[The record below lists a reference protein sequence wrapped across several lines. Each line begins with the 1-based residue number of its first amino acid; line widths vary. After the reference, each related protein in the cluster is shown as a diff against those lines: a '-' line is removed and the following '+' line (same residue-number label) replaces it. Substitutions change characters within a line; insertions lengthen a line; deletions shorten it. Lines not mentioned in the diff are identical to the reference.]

1 MPKKKKHIHFV
12 GIKGVG
18 TAPLAIIAKEAGF
31 TVTGSD
37 MGEVFITDEILKK
50 AGISPLVGFKKEH
63 ITTPDLVIFTGAH
76 NGFNNIEVKEAK
88 EKGIEILTTGQA
100 AGLFMSGKLFN
111 KKYIG
116 ISIAGTHG
124 KTTTS
129 GMLATIL
136 KENNYDPSYI
146 IGTSNINPLG
156 SPGHFGRGKYFVTE
170 ADEYA
175 NDPASDKTPK
185 FLWQHPQIA
194 VITNIEF
201 DHPDIY
207 NSLDE
212 VYQAFLTFANQL
224 PDTGILITYGDDPQV
239 QKLMKEAQK
248 KFITFGFSPDN
259 NYVITKLSQSG
270 EHMFFWVSGY
280 GKNLGEF
287 MLQVYGEHNA
297 LNALAAFIAAIEAGV
312 PVEKAKSALRAF
324 SGSKRRLEYI
334 GELSTGSKLYDDYAH
349 HPTAVKKTLKALRK
363 QFPKKKIIC
372 IFQPHTFSRTK
383 KLFNDFLRAFENADT
398 VVMTDIYASA
408 REPFDPTVTSM
419 KLAEAMRQYH
429 KEVILQPK
437 LEDVINYINQK
448 KFRSDTILVTMGAG
462 DIYKISSAIL

>member
-18 TAPLAIIAKEAGF
+18 TTPLAIIAKEAGF

-37 MGEVFITDEILKK
+37 IGEVFITDEVLKK

-63 ITTPDLVIFTGAH
+63 ITSPDLVIFTGAH
-76 NGFNNIEVKEAK
+76 SGFDNIEVKEAK
-88 EKGIEILTTGQA
+88 KKGIEVLTTGQA
-100 AGLFMSGKLFN
+100 AGMFMNGKLFN
-111 KKYIG
+111 KNYIG

-156 SPGHFGRGKYFVTE
+156 SPGHFGRGKYFVAE

-175 NDPASDKTPK
+175 NDPSNDKTPK

-201 DHPDIY
+201 DHPDVY
-207 NSLDE
+207 SSLDE
-212 VYQAFLTFANQL
+212 IREGFIKFANQL
-224 PDTGILITYGDDPQV
+224 PDTGILIVYGDDPQI
-239 QKLMKEAQK
+239 QKLLKEYKK

-259 NYVITKLSQSG
+259 KYVITKLSQSG

-287 MLQVYGEHNA
+287 MLKVYGEHNA
-297 LNALAAFIAAIEAGV
+297 LNALAAFIASIEAGV
-312 PVEKAKSALRAF
+312 PLERAKSALRLF

-334 GELSTGSKLYDDYAH
+334 GELATGAKLYDDYAH
-349 HPTAVKKTLKALRK
+349 HPTAVKKTLHALRK

-372 IFQPHTFSRTK
+372 LFQPHTFSRTR
-383 KLFNDFLRAFENADT
+383 KLFDDFLRAFEDADI
-398 VVMTDIYASA
+398 VVLTDIYASL
-408 REPFDPTVTSM
+408 REPFDPTMTS
-419 KLAEAMRQYH
+419 KILCIAMQQHH

-437 LEDVINYINQK
+437 LQDVTNYINQK
-448 KFRSDTILVTMGAG
+448 KFRSDTVLVTMGAG
-462 DIYKISSAIL
+462 DIYKISNNIL

>member
-31 TVTGSD
+31 TVSGSD
-37 MGEVFITDEILKK
+37 IDEVFITDEMLKK
-50 AGISPLVGFKKEH
+50 AGITPLVGFKKEH

-76 NGFNNIEVKEAK
+76 NGLNNIEVKEAK
-88 EKGIEILTTGQA
+88 EKGIETLTTGQA
-100 AGLFMSGKLFN
+100 VGMFMNGKLFN
-111 KKYIG
+111 KKYVG
-116 ISIAGTHG
+116 ISVAGTHG

-129 GMLATIL
+129 AMLATIL
-136 KENNYDPSYI
+136 KENSCDPSYA
-146 IGTSNINPLG
+146 IGTSNISPLG
-156 SPGHFGRGKYFVTE
+156 APGHFGRGKYFVAE

-175 NDPASDKTPK
+175 NDPANDKTPK
-185 FLWQHPQIA
+185 FMWQHPQIA

-207 NSLDE
+207 ASLDE
-212 VYQAFLTFANQL
+212 IYQSFLKFANQL
-224 PDTGILITYGDDPQV
+224 PDTGVLIVCGDDRET
-239 QKLMKEAQK
+239 QKLMKECKK

-259 NYVITKLSQSG
+259 NYVITKVSQSG
-270 EHMFFWVSGY
+270 QHMFFWVSGY
-280 GKNLGEF
+280 GKDLGEF

-312 PVEKAKSALRAF
+312 PIEKAKSALRTF

-334 GELSTGSKLYDDYAH
+334 GELATGARLYDDYAH
-349 HPTAVKKTLKALRK
+349 HPTAVRKTLHALRK

-383 KLFNDFLRAFENADT
+383 KLFNEFIRAFEYADT
-398 VVMTDIYASA
+398 VILTDIYASS
-408 REPFDPTVTSM
+408 REPFDPTVTSR
-419 KLAEAMRQYH
+419 KLAEAMMQYH

-448 KFRSDTILVTMGAG
+448 RFRSDTILVTMGAG
-462 DIYKISSAIL
+462 DIYKINNTII